1 MSADPT
7 AGPTARRLLRDRLA
21 SGRTVWVPGCYDVL
35 SARLIEAAGFEA
47 TIVSGFGVSASLLG
61 MPDVELYTMTENLS
75 VVRAVCA
82 AVSMP
87 VMADGDAGYGNAV
100 NVMRAVREFER
111 AGAASITFEDQASP
125 KKCPALTEG
134 NELLPIDSAAAKIRA
149 AVAARRDPDMII
161 IARTDARTPEEATR
175 RGVAYAEA
183 GADVVKP
190 MSQCF
195 QDADGLRGFREAVG
209 RPIHITVLG
218 SVENRLSRA
227 QIEAL
232 AGFATFPLV
241 PLLTAAEAIQQN
253 LAHLR
258 ASLRMSELPLPL
270 MPETVFKRFIGYEE
284 IERIERSYLVRGG

>member
-1 MSADPT
+1 MT
-7 AGPTARRLLRDRLA
+7 EARSPRTVLRERLA

-35 SARLIEAAGFEA
+35 SAKLIEAAGFEA

-82 AVSMP
+82 AVAMP
-87 VMADGDAGYGNAV
+87 VMADGDSGYGNAV
-100 NVMRAVREFER
+100 NVMRTVREFER

-125 KKCPALTEG
+125 KKCPALTDG
-134 NELLPIDSAAAKIRA
+134 NELLSLESAAAKIRA
-149 AVAARRDPDMII
+149 AVAARRDPEMII
-161 IARTDARTPEEATR
+161 IARTDARTPEEAIQ

-190 MSQCF
+190 MSKCF
-195 QDADGLRGFREAVG
+195 PDAAGLQQFREAVG

-218 SVENRLSRA
+218 SVEERLSRA

-232 AGFATFPLV
+232 GGFATFPLV
-241 PLLTAAEAIQQN
+241 PLLTAAEAIRQN
-253 LAHLR
+253 LAHLKR
-258 ASLRMSELPLPL
+258 SMRMSELQLQL
-270 MPETVFKRFIGYEE
+270 MPEQDFKRFIGYDE
-284 IERIERSYLVRGG
+284 IDRIENEYLVRAN